1 MADLREL
8 FDLVDVAIARS
19 QGVLDEMARREIAE
33 VARRVRR
40 RSGFLGEVLVV
51 ALAGG
56 TGSGKSSLLNALVSS
71 DVVPVGVIRPTTRHA
86 VAVTPDNGAI
96 DIRELIEDLSVGEV
110 IGSPSLTTTVLVDL
124 PDFDSIEAAHRH
136 IVEEVLPTVDA
147 VVWVLDPEK
156 YADPVIHDGF
166 LRRLSQY
173 EAQFIFALNHADRLT
188 DAVPSVVR
196 DLEALLQSDGYP
208 NPDVAATVA
217 RGRVDVGDLER
228 AIARKFDTKVTA
240 LTKLAVDLRTLANEA
255 WFACRAVVESC
266 DDDLTSADAAL
277 AAATFVLLGVEAYEC
292 ETSIMRGQRA

>member
-156 YADPVIHDGF
+156 YADPVIHDDF